1 MTKLRD
7 ELAIKLPQLS
17 GQSRLYAL
25 ACELSRNF
33 LPREAA
39 DRLFAAA
46 QRDRA
51 LLAALAE
58 TYLQTVRADMSR
70 AAASEK
76 DEARGHLEH
85 DAQIESAPASSDKL
99 PAEGASRALMPVPMP
114 PLPLAPVSQLPGGG
128 RSFCDAQNPDAP
140 SRQTQED
147 GAGQGRPDT
156 LETDAPSSSPVV
168 SRGGQRSLDA
178 QRLDAPS
185 AGAPIP
191 VPSRGVS
198 AMAAVQGIM
207 AKSIVFRLQDGR
219 DIMEVQFREL
229 DKIARQS
236 AKIATA
242 HARQAVVA
250 RYLIEHCPYANP
262 DPGEK
267 VGSYF
272 PVKTIELAIAHADKK
287 EAVT

>member
-1 MTKLRD
+1 MSKLRD

-25 ACELSRNF
+25 ACELSRKY
-33 LPREAA
+33 LPSEAA
-39 DRLFAAA
+39 NRLATAA

-76 DEARGHLEH
+76 DEARGQVCF
-85 DAQIESAPASSDKL
+85 DARDERAPASSDKL
-99 PAEGASRALMPVPMP
+99 PAEGATQAVVPIHAM
-114 PLPLAPVSQLPGGG
+114 PLPLAPFSQLPGGG
-128 RSFCDAQNPDAP
+128 HSPDGAHGQP
-140 SRQTQED
+140 AFSRQTQED
-147 GAGQGRPDT
+147 GAGQSWPDT
-156 LETDAPSSSPVV
+156 LETDAPSFSPVV
-168 SRGGQRSLDA
+168 SRGGRRSLDA

-185 AGAPIP
+185 AGTPIP

-242 HARQAVVA
+242 YARQAVVA
-250 RYLIEHCPYANP
+250 QYLIEHCPYANP